1 MEDVEKFAVD
11 AKDSTIVEHQITTDA
26 TFDTA
31 YHWFEDCIEQVKEGE
46 RYRVLLQWS
55 PDSKHFA
62 TVRSNTSMLIDFWVI
77 NILKKR
83 PELFTY
89 SIRCLASRAPTS
101 GSSCSIQRSLSVAR
115 WTWKSIRSR
124 WYLSVASHILTPID
138 MSVQYVLLG

>member
-1 MEDVEKFAVD
+1 MTMEDVEKFAVD
-11 AKDSTIVEHQITTDA
+11 GKDSTIVEHQITTDA

-62 TVRSNTSMLIDFWVI
+62 TVRSNTSMLLDFWVI

-89 SIRCLASRAPTS
+89 KYQMPGEQSPDVWLE
-101 GSSCSIQRSLSVAR
+101 
-115 WTWKSIRSR
+115 
-124 WYLSVASHILTPID
+124 
-138 MSVQYVLLG
+138 